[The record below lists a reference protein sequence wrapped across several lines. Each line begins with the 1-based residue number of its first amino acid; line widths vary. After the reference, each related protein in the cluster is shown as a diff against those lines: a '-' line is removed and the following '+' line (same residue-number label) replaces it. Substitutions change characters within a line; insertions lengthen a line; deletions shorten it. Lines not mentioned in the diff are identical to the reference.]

1 MDRSEGFRRRTTTDD
16 AVMRAISEPLTLAI
30 AAMQLFMATC
40 AQRNQFG
47 TFVGALLTARLL
59 VMDCQVLPGAADLA
73 SPVVPLHDLPAK
85 LLVRAGL

>member
-47 TFVGALLTARLL
+47 TFVGALLTAGDGLSSSAWSRRFGISS
-59 VMDCQVLPGAADLA
+59 C
-73 SPVVPLHDLPAK
+73 PAP
-85 LLVRAGL
+85 